1 MNNMTNNENIIKK
14 VRGLL
19 ALSRDHKSDEESQ
32 SAFLKAQKLMIKYQ
46 LSDLDVGDYEAD
58 EILRTMAKVHVT
70 VPKKLFWWERQLA
83 NIIARN
89 FRCKNFITSTYMKK
103 RVTFFGYGGDL
114 ELAKEMYILAYEV
127 ILQHSKDYVKAFYK
141 ETGIDRDRYYT
152 ESVKVS
158 YMNGFLD
165 GLDDRFKEQV
175 AMLRQD
181 YPLMVLVPEEVEN
194 AYMEMSEDWGNTKF
208 SIPNATVARAY
219 DTGKQEAK
227 AVDFTRSTIGE

>member
-1 MNNMTNNENIIKK
+1 MTNNENIIKK

-19 ALSRDHKSDEESQ
+19 ALSRDHKNDEESQ

-58 EILRTMAKVHVT
+58 EMLRTMAKVHVT

-103 RVTFFGYGGDL
+103 RLTFFGYGGDL

-127 ILQHSKDYVKAFYK
+127 LLRHSKDYITTYYK
-141 ETGIDRDRYYT
+141 ETGIDRDRYFT
-152 ESVKVS
+152 ESIKVS
-158 YMNGFLD
+158 YMNGFIA

-175 AMLRQD
+175 AVLRQD
-181 YPLMVLVPEEVEN
+181 FPLMVLVPEEVEM
-194 AYMEMSEDWGNTKF
+194 AYEEMSADWGRTKF
-208 SIPNATVARAY
+208 SVPEPNIAQAY
-219 DTGKQEAK
+219 HTGKREAK
-227 AVDFTRSTIGE
+227 AVDFTQSTIGE